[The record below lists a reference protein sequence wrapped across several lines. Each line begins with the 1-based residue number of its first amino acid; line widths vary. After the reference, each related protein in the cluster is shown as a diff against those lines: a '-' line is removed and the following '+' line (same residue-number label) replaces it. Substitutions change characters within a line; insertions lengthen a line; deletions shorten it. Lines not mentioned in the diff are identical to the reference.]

1 MVSNIKTPITL
12 SLFTFQSVSQILVI
26 CAYRKIPK
34 MSPSLYKPL
43 QNKYKPPKLITQ
55 KNPPLHRP
63 SEYKPPGGLYLK
75 IAL

>member
-55 KNPPLHRP
+55 KTLR
-63 SEYKPPGGLYLK
+63 Y
-75 IAL
+75 IALPNISPLGDCT